1 MEPVGARYPA
11 AFTFDSPE
19 RVARWRPL
27 VNWILA
33 IPQLFIVGAMRYVAQ
48 AISVVGWFIILFTGT
63 LPAGLAN
70 FQVMYLRYSVRVSV
84 FAGFLT
90 EEYPP
95 FDFTMT
101 PADPGT
107 DPRVRVDIVPQL
119 EQRNRLTVFFR
130 LILAIPQFLVIAVLG
145 IAVWA
150 VYVIAFFA
158 VLFTGH
164 WPQGLR
170 NFAVGFMRW
179 VLRVEA
185 YLLLLTD
192 DYPPF
197 ALD

>member
-1 MEPVGARYPA
+1 
-11 AFTFDSPE
+11 
-19 RVARWRPL
+19 
-27 VNWILA
+27 
-33 IPQLFIVGAMRYVAQ
+33 
-48 AISVVGWFIILFTGT
+48 
-63 LPAGLAN
+63 
-70 FQVMYLRYSVRVSV
+70 
-84 FAGFLT
+84 
-90 EEYPP
+90 
-95 FDFTMT
+95 
-101 PADPGT
+101 
-107 DPRVRVDIVPQL
+107 
-119 EQRNRLTVFFR
+119 
-130 LILAIPQFLVIAVLG
+130 VLG

-158 VLFTGH
+158 VLFTGR

>member
-11 AFTFDSPE
+11 AFTLDSPE

-48 AISVVGWFIILFTGT
+48 AISVVGWFIILFTGA

-119 EQRNRLTVFFR
+119 AQRNRLTVFFR
-130 LILAIPQFLVIAVLG
+130 LILAIPQFIVIAVLG

-158 VLFTGH
+158 VLFTGR

>member
-11 AFTFDSPE
+11 AFTLDSPE

-48 AISVVGWFIILFTGT
+48 AISVVGWFIILFTGA

-119 EQRNRLTVFFR
+119 AQRNRLTVFFR
-130 LILAIPQFLVIAVLG
+130 LILAIPQFIVIAVLG

>member
-1 MEPVGARYPA
+1 M
-11 AFTFDSPE
+11 
-19 RVARWRPL
+19 
-27 VNWILA
+27 
-33 IPQLFIVGAMRYVAQ
+33 
-48 AISVVGWFIILFTGT
+48 
-63 LPAGLAN
+63 
-70 FQVMYLRYSVRVSV
+70 
-84 FAGFLT
+84 
-90 EEYPP
+90 
-95 FDFTMT
+95 
-101 PADPGT
+101 
-107 DPRVRVDIVPQL
+107 
-119 EQRNRLTVFFR
+119 
-130 LILAIPQFLVIAVLG
+130 IAVLG

-158 VLFTGH
+158 VLFTGR

>member
-1 MEPVGARYPA
+1 MEPVRVSFPA

-33 IPQLFIVGAMRYVAQ
+33 IPQFFIVGAMRYVAQ
-48 AISVVGWFIILFTGT
+48 AISVVAWFVILFTGK

-70 FQVMYLRYSVRVSV
+70 FQVMYLRYSVRVNV
-84 FAGFLT
+84 FAGFLS

-107 DPRVRVDIVPQL
+107 DPRVRVNILPQL

-130 LILAIPQFLVIAVLG
+130 LILAIPQFIVVGVLAIA
-145 IAVWA
+145 AWA
-150 VYVIAFFA
+150 VYVVAFFA

-170 NFAVGFMRW
+170 NFVVGFMRW

-185 YLLLLTD
+185 YTLLLTD

>member
-11 AFTFDSPE
+11 AFTLDSPE

-48 AISVVGWFIILFTGT
+48 AISVVGWFIILFTGA

-130 LILAIPQFLVIAVLG
+130 LILAIPQFIVIAVLG

-158 VLFTGH
+158 VLFTGR

-185 YLLLLTD
+185 YVLLLTD

>member
-11 AFTFDSPE
+11 AFTLDSPE

-48 AISVVGWFIILFTGT
+48 AISVVGWFIILFTGA

-119 EQRNRLTVFFR
+119 AQRNRLTVFFR
-130 LILAIPQFLVIAVLG
+130 LILAIPQFIVIAVLG

-158 VLFTGH
+158 VLFAGR

>member
-11 AFTFDSPE
+11 AFTLDSPE

-48 AISVVGWFIILFTGT
+48 AISVVGWFIILFTGA

-107 DPRVRVDIVPQL
+107 DPRVRVDIAPQL

-130 LILAIPQFLVIAVLG
+130 LILAIPQFIVIAVLG

-158 VLFTGH
+158 VLFTGR

-170 NFAVGFMRW
+170 NFAMGFMRW

>member
-11 AFTFDSPE
+11 ALTFDSPE

-130 LILAIPQFLVIAVLG
+130 LILAIPQFIVIAVLG

-158 VLFTGH
+158 VLFTGR

>member
-11 AFTFDSPE
+11 AFTLDSPE

-48 AISVVGWFIILFTGT
+48 AISVVGWFIILFTGA

-130 LILAIPQFLVIAVLG
+130 LILAIPQFIVIAVLG

-158 VLFTGH
+158 VLFTGR